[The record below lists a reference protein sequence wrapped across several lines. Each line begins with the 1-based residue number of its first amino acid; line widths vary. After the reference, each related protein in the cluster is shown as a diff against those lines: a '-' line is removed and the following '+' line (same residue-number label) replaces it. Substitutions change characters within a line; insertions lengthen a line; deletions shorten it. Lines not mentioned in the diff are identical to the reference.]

1 MVIVDSRKFGTRKLL
16 SLQIVGVEVLDT
28 AGARGL
34 LILPETEQNLTETLL
49 ARAAGT
55 ASGALTRNV
64 DQLGDA
70 LPRGTTS
77 GGILTAGQELVGLG
91 TGLGL
96 LLVDLVV
103 VGTVKLVDILLRL
116 RDGGGLLLCRNI
128 GTTGELG
135 VSLLTPQ
142 TKSIERGC
150 Q

>member
-1 MVIVDSRKFGTRKLL
+1 MLDKGI
-16 SLQIVGVEVLDT
+16 LDT
-28 AGARGL
+28 ASARRL
-34 LILPETEQNLTETLL
+34 LILPETEQNLTEALL

-70 LPRGTTS
+70 LPRGTTRGS
-77 GGILTAGQELVGLG
+77 IFTAGQELFGLG

-103 VGTVKLVDILLRL
+103 IGTVKLVDILLRL
-116 RDGGGLLLCRNI
+116 RDCGGLLLCGNL
-128 GTTGELG
+128 GTTGEFG
-135 VSLLTPQ
+135 IPLLTPQ
-142 TKSIERGC
+142 AKSMERRC